1 MAAAPGRYVL
11 LAHAREGDTLGRQE
25 LGLTLRSFHAGPAI
39 SDLLLAKAWRGDTL
53 ISRSA
58 MLEHLQRGLTF
69 AAEDTVRVYAE
80 VYGLRV
86 SAERVSYH
94 VTYRILRSDDL
105 QRDIAREDWPGAI
118 GLEFDRASG
127 GAEGRSVTEML
138 DLSPQQIPRGSY
150 LLRVQVW
157 DNAAAAQIGRATVAF
172 RVR

>member
-1 MAAAPGRYVL
+1 
-11 LAHAREGDTLGRQE
+11 
-25 LGLTLRSFHAGPAI
+25 
-39 SDLLLAKAWRGDTL
+39 
-53 ISRSA
+53 
-58 MLEHLQRGLTF
+58 QRGLPV

-157 DNAAAAQIGRATVAF
+157 DNAAAAQIGRAMVAA
-172 RVR
+172 RVREMVSPAQALACGLGDRRRQPLQRSLLPYHIQQLVHRLRHRPTRERDADRLEDLPGSDSLF